1 LATVPPARLLGVA
14 LVAALTVA
22 GCSGGGDSAT
32 KKKDD
37 TEASS
42 AEFTRAAVRLAVS
55 KAELVSPHKALG
67 PLEQNT
73 TEDVVAVVQ
82 QLLLVTA
89 AKPLVEG
96 KAGSGLA
103 DLFTKDAAAR
113 VTGHDRPVFFDDGL
127 PRFGALTPV
136 ASRVRL
142 TGLAGSQDPST
153 ALVIARFLWDVTSTS
168 HPANRVTRDGELS
181 FVKVG
186 HEWRIGAYAI
196 TATRTIDGATTTST
210 ASTTTTTATG
220 SK

>member
-1 LATVPPARLLGVA
+1 LGTVPPGRLLGVA
-14 LVAALTVA
+14 LVAALTVT

-42 AEFTRAAVRLAVS
+42 AEFTRASVRLAVS
-55 KAELVSPHKALG
+55 KAELVSPHQKIG

-73 TEDVVAVVQ
+73 TDDVVAVVQ
-82 QLLLVTA
+82 QLLLVTSA
-89 AKPLVEG
+89 QPLVEG
-96 KAGSGLA
+96 KARGTLT

-113 VTGHDRPVFFDDGL
+113 ATGHDRSVFFDDGL
-127 PRFGALTPV
+127 PRFGTLTPV

-142 TGLAGSQDPST
+142 TGLAGTQDPST
-153 ALVIARFLWDVTSTS
+153 ALVIARFLWDVTSKA

-196 TATRTIDGATTTST
+196 TATRTVDGATTTTT
-210 ASTTTTTATG
+210 ASTTTTTG
-220 SK
+220 KDSK